1 MSYLPGTS
9 YYIELEHIIEN
20 IKDDSGN
27 YLGKGKF
34 GRKKQHKLLKQ
45 KIIEFNEDNGGN
57 IFIEFPRFS
66 KLLVEAFDNNSLNN
80 THILLEFGA
89 DLNYGDQTTIFNNI
103 VNSMISKISA
113 LINKNNKYLSI
124 EKDLE
129 NIINNLM
136 ILPDDNNYDE
146 MDELIEL
153 LEDNNYD
160 ENLIQ
165 EIIDVAFEDSTFEIE
180 LERISKIL
188 IYGSYSKY
196 SAPYGLSYSLSIN
209 ELLNLYYKFFKIY
222 LNYDIDYDKG
232 ENNFEFFTGDNEMN
246 DEENDKKAIQLVLL
260 ELEKAKFNLIKGK
273 QMLEFSKIS
282 QMTNI
287 PYGTFPIDLLEKIS
301 NINTRIDENVIE
313 KIKSEEE
320 NQMITDYLDTIN
332 QYGSGRHGRHSGK
345 SSKSKRTK
353 KRLYRF
359 Y

>member
-1 MSYLPGTS
+1 MSFYLPGAL
-9 YYIELEHIIEN
+9 YYVDLQHIIEN

-124 EKDLE
+124 VNDLK
-129 NIINNLM
+129 IILNNLM
-136 ILPDDNNYDE
+136 ILPDDNNFDKI
-146 MDELIEL
+146 DELIEL
-153 LEDNNYD
+153 LDRNDYD
-160 ENLIQ
+160 DNLIE
-165 EIIDVAFEDSTFEIE
+165 EIIDVSFEDSNFEIE

-188 IYGSYSKY
+188 LYGNYSRY

-209 ELLNLYYKFFKIY
+209 ELLNLYYKFFQIY

-232 ENNFEFFTGDNEMN
+232 ENNFEFITGDNEMN
-246 DEENDKKAIQLVLL
+246 EEINIQKAIQLVLL
-260 ELEKAKFNLIKGK
+260 ELDKAKFNLIKAK

-282 QMTNI
+282 QMTNT
-287 PYGTFPIDLLEKIS
+287 PYKSFPIDLLEKIG
-301 NINTRIDENVIE
+301 NINTPIYKSVIQ
-313 KIKSEEE
+313 KVKSEKE
-320 NQMITDYLDTIN
+320 NENIANYLNTLD
-332 QYGSGRHGRHSGK
+332 QYGSG
-345 SSKSKRTK
+345 KRK
-353 KRLYRF
+353 KKKTRKRKY
-359 Y
+359 

>member
-1 MSYLPGTS
+1 MSFYLPGAL
-9 YYIELEHIIEN
+9 YYVNLQHIIEN

-45 KIIEFNEDNGGN
+45 KIIEFNKDNGEN

-80 THILLEFGA
+80 TQILLEFGA
-89 DLNYGDQTTIFNNI
+89 DLNYGDQTIIFNNI

-124 EKDLE
+124 VNDLK
-129 NIINNLM
+129 IILNNLM
-136 ILPDDNNYDE
+136 ILPDDNNFDKI
-146 MDELIEL
+146 DELIEL
-153 LEDNNYD
+153 LDRNDYD
-160 ENLIQ
+160 NLIE
-165 EIIDVAFEDSTFEIE
+165 EIIDVSFEDSNFEIE

-188 IYGSYSKY
+188 LYGNYSRY

-232 ENNFEFFTGDNEMN
+232 ENNFEFITGDNEMN
-246 DEENDKKAIQLVLL
+246 EETNVQKAIQLVLL
-260 ELEKAKFNLIKGK
+260 ELDKAKFNLIKGK
-273 QMLEFSKIS
+273 QILEFSKIS

-332 QYGSGRHGRHSGK
+332 QYGSGSKSSK

>member
-1 MSYLPGTS
+1 MSFYLPGAL
-9 YYIELEHIIEN
+9 YYVDLQHIIEN

-103 VNSMISKISA
+103 VNSMISKISE

-124 EKDLE
+124 VNDLK
-129 NIINNLM
+129 IILNNLM
-136 ILPDDNNYDE
+136 ILPDDNNFDKI
-146 MDELIEL
+146 DELIEL
-153 LEDNNYD
+153 LDRNDYD
-160 ENLIQ
+160 DNLIE
-165 EIIDVAFEDSTFEIE
+165 EIIDVSFEDSNFEIE

-188 IYGSYSKY
+188 LYGNYSRY

-209 ELLNLYYKFFKIY
+209 ELLNLYYKFFQIY

-232 ENNFEFFTGDNEMN
+232 ENNFEFITGDNEMN
-246 DEENDKKAIQLVLL
+246 EEINIQKAIQLVLL
-260 ELEKAKFNLIKGK
+260 ELDKAKFNFIKAK

-282 QMTNI
+282 QMTNT
-287 PYGTFPIDLLEKIS
+287 PYKSFPIDLLEKIG
-301 NINTRIDENVIE
+301 NINTPIYKSVMQKVKEN
-313 KIKSEEE
+313 E
-320 NQMITDYLDTIN
+320 NIANYVNTLD
-332 QYGSGRHGRHSGK
+332 QYGSG
-345 SSKSKRTK
+345 KRK
-353 KRLYRF
+353 KKKTRKRKY
-359 Y
+359 